1 MDFITLFLIS
11 IGLAMD
17 AFAVSLTE
25 GISLRKLYIKH
36 IARVAIVFGVF
47 QGVMPLIG
55 WNIGSIF
62 YSYFEK
68 YGEWIAFILLVFVGA
83 KMILDAREFGDED
96 SDEDKSKRT
105 NIIILGVAT
114 SIDALAVG
122 FSFSMIPNLNIY
134 FSIAVIGIVTFILSS
149 VGVYIGNKVG
159 QLLGAKAEYL
169 GGTILVLMGIKMLF

>member
-1 MDFITLFLIS
+1 MNFITLFLIS

-25 GISLRKLYIKH
+25 GISLRKLHIKYIVK
-36 IARVAIVFGVF
+36 VAIVFGVF
-47 QGVMPLIG
+47 QGIMPLIG
-55 WNIGSIF
+55 WSVGSLF

-68 YGEWIAFILLVFVGA
+68 YGEWIAFILLVFVGV
-83 KMILDAREFGDED
+83 KMILDAREFSSED
-96 SDEDKSKRT
+96 SDDEENKKT

-134 FSIAVIGIVTFILSS
+134 FSIAIIGMVTFILSS

-169 GGTILVLMGIKMLF
+169 GGGILILMGINMLF